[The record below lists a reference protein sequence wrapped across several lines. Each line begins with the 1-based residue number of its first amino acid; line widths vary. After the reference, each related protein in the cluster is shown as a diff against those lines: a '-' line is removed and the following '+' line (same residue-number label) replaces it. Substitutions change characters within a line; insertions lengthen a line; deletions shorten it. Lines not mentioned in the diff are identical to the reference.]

1 MEKLKSTM
9 NRRNIIIGCLCAFSS
24 EAIFGIGYVS
34 AKAAMDRATPLA
46 LLGWR
51 FSIAA
56 ATMGALA
63 GAGVIR
69 VRLRGKPLHRLAAV
83 AFLTVLYYAL
93 ETAGIALT
101 TASESAAI
109 LACIPVTALAASA
122 LLLRRK
128 PSHRQTFGILVTLAG
143 VIASAFAGGA
153 TASFSP
159 SGYAFLAAAAITYAL
174 YFVAVDTAAQDF
186 SGVEL
191 TLAMLVALALS
202 FAPLAIASAARNG
215 GRDAVLALLRLPFA
229 DCGFLVPL
237 LWLSF
242 CSAIVGFFLANVAI
256 AKAGV
261 NRSAS
266 FIGVATLVAVTA
278 GTVLLGESF
287 TAMQTAAALMILAGV
302 WIANSRTAD

>member
-1 MEKLKSTM
+1 M
-9 NRRNIIIGCLCAFSS
+9 NRRDIIVGCLCAFAR

-34 AKAAMDRATPLA
+34 AKAAMARATPLA

-63 GAGVIR
+63 AAGVIR

-83 AFLTVLYYAL
+83 AFLIVLYYAL

-101 TASESAAI
+101 TASESAAF

-122 LLLRRK
+122 LLLHRK

-159 SGYAFLAAAAITYAL
+159 SGYAFLAAAALTYAL
-174 YFVAVDTAAQDF
+174 YFVAADTAAQDF

-202 FAPLAIASAARNG
+202 FAPLAIASATRSG
-215 GRDAVLALLRLPFA
+215 GRDAVKALLRLPFA